1 QEEIDACS
9 TLGSEVVVPFNSS
22 RTWQV
27 PAGVTQITDEAW
39 GGGGRGGART
49 SGNNVALAGGG
60 GGAYSKSTL
69 SVTPLQSYPIVV
81 GAGSTNTNAGGDSGF
96 GSPALVL
103 AKGGGSVPNDSN
115 TRGVG
120 GQAS

>member
-1 QEEIDACS
+1 CRSQVDLEILPLPAPITVEICADGSETPIVFEVPQEEIDACS

-22 RTWQV
+22 GTWQV
-27 PAGVTQITDEAW
+27 PAGVTQITVEAW

-69 SVTPLQSYPIVV
+69 SVTPLQSYPIV
-81 GAGSTNTNAGGDSGF
+81 
-96 GSPALVL
+96 
-103 AKGGGSVPNDSN
+103 
-115 TRGVG
+115 
-120 GQAS
+120 